1 MSKEASIN
9 NIADFPSEH
18 RDSLR
23 ILEALLFAAN
33 EPLDAESLKA
43 RLPKGANLNKLLNL
57 LKAQYENRG
66 VNLIKTGKRWSLK
79 TAQDLAPMMKKEKIV
94 QRKLSKAATETLSI
108 IAYHQPVTRAEVE
121 DIRGVQFSPGTL
133 DILMELNW
141 VRPIGRKKV
150 PGSPII
156 YGTTDFFLEYFGLEQ
171 VSDLPGLEELKS
183 AGLLES
189 RLPSNLD
196 IKIPEEIDETQI
208 DPLAEDDNLEDM
220 IASNIDDLIQSG
232 NESE

>member
-1 MSKEASIN
+1 
-9 NIADFPSEH
+9 
-18 RDSLR
+18 
-23 ILEALLFAAN
+23 
-33 EPLDAESLKA
+33 
-43 RLPKGANLNKLLNL
+43 
-57 LKAQYENRG
+57 
-66 VNLIKTGKRWSLK
+66 
-79 TAQDLAPMMKKEKIV
+79 MMKKEKIV
-94 QRKLSKAATETLSI
+94 QRKLSKAATETLAI

-171 VSDLPGLEELKS
+171 VTDLPGLEELKAS
-183 AGLLES
+183 GLLES
-189 RLPSNLD
+189 RLPANLD
-196 IKIPEEIDETQI
+196 I
-208 DPLAEDDNLEDM
+208 AEPKEMDM
-220 IASNIDDLIQSG
+220 SEVEPFGEHENINDLIQSG